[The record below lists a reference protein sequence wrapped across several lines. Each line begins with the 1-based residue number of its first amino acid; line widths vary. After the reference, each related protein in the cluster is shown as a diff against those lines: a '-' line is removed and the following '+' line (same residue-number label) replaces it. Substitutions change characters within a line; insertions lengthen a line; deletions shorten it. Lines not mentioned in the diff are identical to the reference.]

1 MAQIVTIGEI
11 LVEIMATEIG
21 QTFTR
26 PGLLM
31 GPYPSGAPAIFADQA
46 GRMGAATAIAACV
59 GDDDFATLNIERLRA
74 SGVDTRFVRRVPGA
88 ATGSAFVT
96 YRADG
101 SRDFVFNIAH
111 SAAGLLD
118 ETQLDPALFEGCRFF
133 HVMGS
138 SLINQNLARAARR
151 GVELARAAG
160 AKVSFDPNIRKE
172 LLALPEVEATITAI
186 LARSDLLLPSDA
198 DLEHLCPGQDADA
211 AVLSLLAAGRER
223 VLLKRGARGS
233 VYYDAEHRIANPA
246 FLSEE
251 VDPTGA
257 GDCFGGTFVA
267 SLALGI
273 PLERALELANAA
285 GALAVR
291 KKGPMEGNATLAE
304 LEAFLAASPPRRQ
317 EDL

>member
-11 LVEIMATEIG
+11 LVEIMATRVG
-21 QTFTR
+21 QTFTE
-26 PGLLM
+26 PGLFI
-31 GPYPSGAPAIFADQA
+31 GPYPSGAPAIFIDQA
-46 GRMGAATAIAACV
+46 GRMGASAAIAACV
-59 GDDDFATLNIERLRA
+59 GDDDFGTVNIERLKA
-74 SGVDTRFVRRVPGA
+74 SGVDTRFARRVPGA
-88 ATGSAFVT
+88 TTGSAFVT

-118 ETQLDPALFEGCRFF
+118 ETALTPELFAGCRFF

-138 SLINQNLARAARR
+138 SLINPGLARAARR
-151 GVELARAAG
+151 GVEMARAAG

-172 LLALPEVEATITAI
+172 LLKLPEVEATIATI
-186 LARSDLLLPSDA
+186 LGQADILLPSDA
-198 DLEHLCPGQDADA
+198 DLDYLCPGQDADA
-211 AVLSLLAAGRER
+211 AAASLLAQGREL
-223 VLLKRGARGS
+223 VLLKRGALGS
-233 VYYDAEHRIANPA
+233 VYYDRGRRIAAPA

-267 SLALGI
+267 ALALGI
-273 PLERALELANAA
+273 PLEHALDLANAA

-291 KKGPMEGNATLAE
+291 RKGPMEGNSTLAE
-304 LEAFLAASPPRRQ
+304 LEAFLATDPPRRP
-317 EDL
+317 ESL

>member
-11 LVEIMATEIG
+11 LVEIMATRIG
-21 QTFTR
+21 QSFTE
-26 PGLLM
+26 PGLFM
-31 GPYPSGAPAIFADQA
+31 GPYPSGAPAIFIDQA
-46 GRMGAATAIAACV
+46 GRMGASAAIAARV
-59 GDDDFATLNIERLRA
+59 GDDEFGTLNIERLRR

-118 ETQLDPALFEGCRFF
+118 ETDLAPDLFAGCRFF

-138 SLINQNLARAARR
+138 SLINPGLARAARR

-160 AKVSFDPNIRKE
+160 ARISFDPNIRKE
-172 LLALPEVEATITAI
+172 LLKLPEVEATIRAI
-186 LARSDLLLPSDA
+186 LGQADILLPSDA
-198 DLEHLCPGQDADA
+198 DLDYLCPGQDVDTA
-211 AVLSLLAAGRER
+211 ARSLLAAGCER
-223 VLLKRGARGS
+223 LLLKRGALGS
-233 VYYDAEHRIANPA
+233 VYYDREQRLGMPA

-273 PLERALELANAA
+273 PLPRALELANAA

-291 KKGPMEGNATLAE
+291 RKGPMEGNSSLAE
-304 LEAFLAASPPRRQ
+304 LEAFLATDPPRRQ
-317 EDL
+317 EVP